1 MQKQFTYMGVLRY
14 GADMTFLPCCY
25 MCLLSA
31 TDVGLNNQKI
41 STSSCVLPAEKDYKA
56 FAGNSFTSIDF
67 ALKLKERST
76 RDGMDQEKWQRKL

>member
-1 MQKQFTYMGVLRY
+1 
-14 GADMTFLPCCY
+14 

-76 RDGMDQEKWQRKL
+76 RDGMDQEKWQRKLCSQQKNSSNVLSVGMTTVLLP